1 MRSDGSDP
9 QRLTEESFADTSPVW
24 SPDGRPHRLCLRP
37 RRQPR
42 GIRDGCQRQRMC
54 AISPSRERGLDA
66 GLVTPDGKRIA
77 FASFRDGNWEIYV
90 MDARRRFG
98 HAADAERRR

>member
-1 MRSDGSDP
+1 
-9 QRLTEESFADTSPVW
+9 
-24 SPDGRPHRLCLRP
+24 
-37 RRQPR
+37 
-42 GIRDGCQRQRMC
+42 
-54 AISPSRERGLDA
+54 LDA